1 MVPGTQEGKR
11 EHVRS
16 WMAREETLSQG
27 REHHLS
33 ESYQSPFFFFFSIL
47 QGPSNLPISCTS
59 SLSAGPLT
67 CAGCAIVQ
75 PGPLRANTF
84 STPELLGVLM
94 ADAPGW
100 TSSPGVQRLSLLAP
114 VCVTSKGPSPLQ
126 GSEDQPRPGGQLES
140 VASSIK
146 GQAC

>member
-33 ESYQSPFFFFFSIL
+33 ESYQSQFFFFSIL
-47 QGPSNLPISCTS
+47 QGPSNFPISCTS

-67 CAGCAIVQ
+67 CAGCASMQ
-75 PGPLRANTF
+75 PGPLRGQHI
-84 STPELLGVLM
+84 LH
-94 ADAPGW
+94 
-100 TSSPGVQRLSLLAP
+100 
-114 VCVTSKGPSPLQ
+114 PLVA
-126 GSEDQPRPGGQLES
+126 GSVDG
-140 VASSIK
+140 
-146 GQAC
+146 